1 MRGPFGWLSA
11 LFGAKPVLN
20 PTPAERQPEP
30 PPMSA
35 TRTET
40 DTFGPLQVASD
51 RYWGAQAERSLGN
64 FKIGWEKQPLPIV
77 RALGIVKRAAAET
90 NLALGRLDPKLAAAI
105 IQAADEVIAGKL
117 DDHFPLVVWQTGS
130 GTQSNMNAN
139 EVISNRAIELL
150 GGEMG
155 SKKPVHPNDH
165 VNMSQSSNDTYP
177 TAMHIACAEEVVH
190 RLLPALRLLH
200 AALAAKAEAFQ
211 DIIKIGRTHTQD
223 ATPLTLGQEFSGY
236 ATQVKNGIA
245 RIELTLPMLMQLAQ
259 GGTAVGT
266 GLNAPIGFAEGVAA
280 KIAEITGLPFTSAPN
295 KFEAL
300 AAHDAMVFTHGALNT
315 VAASLFKIAN
325 DIRFLASGPR
335 SGLGELSLP
344 ENEPG
349 SSIMPGKVN
358 PTQNEALTQVC
369 VQVFGNN
376 TAITVAGSQGHF
388 ELNVYNPVMAY
399 NFLQSTRLLADAAA
413 SFTEH
418 CVVGIEPRRDN
429 IQAGLER
436 SLMLVTALAPKI
448 GYDAAAKI
456 AKTAH
461 KNGTTLR
468 EEAVGGGY
476 VTNEEFDEL
485 VRPEKMIHPG

>member
-1 MRGPFGWLSA
+1 MTS
-11 LFGAKPVLN
+11 
-20 PTPAERQPEP
+20 
-30 PPMSA
+30 

-40 DTFGPLQVASD
+40 DTFGPIEVESD
-51 RYWGAQAERSLGN
+51 KYWGAQAQRSLGN

-90 NLALGRLDPKLAAAI
+90 NMGLGHLDPKLAAAI
-105 IQAADEVIAGKL
+105 VQAANEVIDGKL
-117 DDHFPLVVWQTGS
+117 NDHFPLVVWQTGS

-139 EVISNRAIELL
+139 EVISNRAIEIM
-150 GGEMG
+150 GGVMG

-165 VNMSQSSNDTYP
+165 VNMSQSSNDTFP
-177 TAMHIACAEEVVH
+177 TAMHIAAAEETVH
-190 RLLPALRLLH
+190 RLLPALKHLH
-200 AALAAKAEAFQ
+200 EALEAKSKAWAH
-211 DIIKIGRTHTQD
+211 IIKIGRTHTQD

-236 ATQVKNGIA
+236 ATQVGNGLK
-245 RIELTLPMLMQLAQ
+245 RIEMTLPALMELAQ

-266 GLNAPIGFAEGVAA
+266 GLNAPIGFAGEVAA
-280 KIAEITGLPFTSAPN
+280 KIAQITGLPFTTAPN

-300 AAHDAMVFTHGALNT
+300 AAHDAMVFTHGAINT

-325 DIRFLASGPR
+325 DIRFLGSGPR
-335 SGLGELSLP
+335 SGLGELALP

-358 PTQNEALTQVC
+358 PTQCEALTQVC
-369 VQVFGNN
+369 IQVFGNH
-376 TAITVAGSQGHF
+376 TALTFADSQGHF
-388 ELNVYNPVMAY
+388 ELNVFNPVMAY
-399 NFLQSTRLLADAAA
+399 NFLQSVRLMADAAV
-413 SFTEH
+413 SFTDNL
-418 CVVGIEPRRDN
+418 VVGIEPREDN
-429 IQAGLER
+429 IKAALER

-448 GYDAAAKI
+448 GYDNAAKI

-476 VTNEEFDEL
+476 VTNEEFDAI
-485 VRPEKMIHPG
+485 VRPEKMISPG

>member
-1 MRGPFGWLSA
+1 M
-11 LFGAKPVLN
+11 
-20 PTPAERQPEP
+20 PT
-30 PPMSA
+30 

-40 DTFGPLQVASD
+40 DTFGPIEVASD
-51 RYWGAQAERSLGN
+51 RYWGAQAQRSLGN
-64 FKIGWEKQPLPIV
+64 FKIGWEKQPLPVV

-90 NLALGRLDPKLAAAI
+90 NMALGRLDPKIGAAI
-105 IQAADEVIAGKL
+105 VQAANEVIEGKL
-117 DDHFPLVVWQTGS
+117 NDHFPLVVWQTGS

-139 EVISNRAIELL
+139 EVISNRAIEIL

-177 TAMHIACAEEVVH
+177 TAMHIACAEETVR
-190 RLLPALRLLH
+190 RLLPALKHLH
-200 AALAAKAEAFQ
+200 QALAAKAAAWK

-236 ATQVKNGIA
+236 ATQVENGIK
-245 RIELTLPMLMQLAQ
+245 RIEMTLPMLMQLAQ

-266 GLNAPIGFAEGVAA
+266 GLNAPVGFAERVAA
-280 KIAEITGLPFTSAPN
+280 KIAEISGLPFTSAPN

-300 AAHDAMVFTHGALNT
+300 AAHDAMVFTHGAINT
-315 VAASLFKIAN
+315 VAVSLFKIAN
-325 DIRFLASGPR
+325 DIRFLGSGPR
-335 SGLGELSLP
+335 SGLGELALP

-358 PTQNEALTQVC
+358 PTQCEALTQVC
-369 VQVFGNN
+369 AQVFGNN
-376 TAITVAGSQGHF
+376 TTLTVAGSQGHF
-388 ELNVYNPVMAY
+388 ELNVFNPVMAY
-399 NFLQSTRLLADAAA
+399 NFLQSVRLLADAAV
-413 SFTEH
+413 SFTDN
-418 CVVGIEPRRDN
+418 CVVGIEPRLEN
-429 IQAGLER
+429 IQHALER

-448 GYDAAAKI
+448 GYDNAAKI

-476 VTNEEFDEL
+476 VTNEEFDAL
-485 VRPEKMIHPG
+485 VRPEKMISPG